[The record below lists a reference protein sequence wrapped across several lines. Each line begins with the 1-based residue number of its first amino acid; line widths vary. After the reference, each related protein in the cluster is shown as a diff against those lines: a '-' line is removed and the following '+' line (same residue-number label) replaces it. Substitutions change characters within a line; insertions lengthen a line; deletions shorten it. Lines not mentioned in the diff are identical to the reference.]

1 MAFGGGRDSGARV
14 PVIGS
19 AVVGVF
25 GSAVGVF
32 GSAGVGVFGSTVVG
46 VFGSTV
52 VGVFGSTAV
61 GVFGSTA
68 VVSSPVLV
76 KAVPG
81 ARCSPSECGEL
92 YWGRIRA
99 MG

>member
-1 MAFGGGRDSGARV
+1 MAFGEGPDSDARV

-19 AVVGVF
+19 AVGVF
-25 GSAVGVF
+25 GSTA
-32 GSAGVGVFGSTVVG
+32 VGVFGSTVVG

-52 VGVFGSTAV
+52 V

-92 YWGRIRA
+92 YWGSIRA

>member
-32 GSAGVGVFGSTVVG
+32 GSAVVG

>member
-1 MAFGGGRDSGARV
+1 MAFGEGPDSDARV

-19 AVVGVF
+19 AVVV
-25 GSAVGVF
+25 S
-32 GSAGVGVFGSTVVG
+32 SPVVG

-52 VGVFGSTAV
+52 
-61 GVFGSTA
+61 

>member
-1 MAFGGGRDSGARV
+1 MAFGGGPDSDARV

-19 AVVGVF
+19 A
-25 GSAVGVF
+25 
-32 GSAGVGVFGSTVVG
+32 
-46 VFGSTV
+46 

>member
-1 MAFGGGRDSGARV
+1 MAFGEGPDSDARV

-19 AVVGVF
+19 AV
-25 GSAVGVF
+25 
-32 GSAGVGVFGSTVVG
+32 GVFGSTVV
-46 VFGSTV
+46 VSSPV
-52 VGVFGSTAV
+52 V

-68 VVSSPVLV
+68 VVSSSVLV

-81 ARCSPSECGEL
+81 ARCSPSEWGDL
-92 YWGRIRA
+92 YRGRIRA

>member
-1 MAFGGGRDSGARV
+1 MAFGEGPDSDARV

-19 AVVGVF
+19 AV
-25 GSAVGVF
+25 
-32 GSAGVGVFGSTVVG
+32 GVFGSTVVVSSPVVG

-52 VGVFGSTAV
+52 V
-61 GVFGSTA
+61 
-68 VVSSPVLV
+68 VVSSALV

-81 ARCSPSECGEL
+81 ARCSPSEWGDL
-92 YWGRIRA
+92 YRGRIRA

>member
-32 GSAGVGVFGSTVVG
+32 GSAVVG

-52 VGVFGSTAV
+52 V

>member
-1 MAFGGGRDSGARV
+1 MAFGEGPDSDARV

-19 AVVGVF
+19 AVGVF
-25 GSAVGVF
+25 GSTA
-32 GSAGVGVFGSTVVG
+32 VGVFGSTVVG

-61 GVFGSTA
+61 VSSPVVGVFGSTA
-68 VVSSPVLV
+68 VVISSVLV

>member
-1 MAFGGGRDSGARV
+1 MAFGEGPDSDARV

-32 GSAGVGVFGSTVVG
+32 GSAVVG

-52 VGVFGSTAV
+52 
-61 GVFGSTA
+61 

>member
-1 MAFGGGRDSGARV
+1 MAFGGGPDSDARV

-19 AVVGVF
+19 AVGVF
-25 GSAVGVF
+25 GSAAVGVF
-32 GSAGVGVFGSTVVG
+32 GSAAVGVFGSTVVG

-52 VGVFGSTAV
+52 V
-61 GVFGSTA
+61 
-68 VVSSPVLV
+68 VSSPVLV

-81 ARCSPSECGEL
+81 ARCNPSECGEL

>member
-1 MAFGGGRDSGARV
+1 
-14 PVIGS
+14 VISS
-19 AVVGVF
+19 A
-25 GSAVGVF
+25 
-32 GSAGVGVFGSTVVG
+32 
-46 VFGSTV
+46 
-52 VGVFGSTAV
+52 
-61 GVFGSTA
+61 
-68 VVSSPVLV
+68 LV

>member
-1 MAFGGGRDSGARV
+1 MAFGGGPDSGARV

-32 GSAGVGVFGSTVVG
+32 GSA
-46 VFGSTV
+46 V

>member
-1 MAFGGGRDSGARV
+1 MAFGEGPDSDARV

-19 AVVGVF
+19 AVVV
-25 GSAVGVF
+25 S
-32 GSAGVGVFGSTVVG
+32 SP
-46 VFGSTV
+46 V

-61 GVFGSTA
+61 VI
-68 VVSSPVLV
+68 SSVLV

>member
-1 MAFGGGRDSGARV
+1 MAFEGGPDSGARV

-19 AVVGVF
+19 AVGVF
-25 GSAVGVF
+25 GSAV
-32 GSAGVGVFGSTVVG
+32 VGAFGSTVVG

-52 VGVFGSTAV
+52 VVI
-61 GVFGSTA
+61 
-68 VVSSPVLV
+68 SSALV

>member
-1 MAFGGGRDSGARV
+1 MAFGEGPDSDARV

-19 AVVGVF
+19 AVVV
-25 GSAVGVF
+25 SSPV
-32 GSAGVGVFGSTVVG
+32 
-46 VFGSTV
+46 
-52 VGVFGSTAV
+52 V

>member
-1 MAFGGGRDSGARV
+1 MAFGEGPDSDARV

-19 AVVGVF
+19 VGVF
-25 GSAVGVF
+25 GSTA
-32 GSAGVGVFGSTVVG
+32 VGVFGSTVVG

-52 VGVFGSTAV
+52 V

>member
-1 MAFGGGRDSGARV
+1 MAFGGGPDSGARV

-19 AVVGVF
+19 
-25 GSAVGVF
+25 
-32 GSAGVGVFGSTVVG
+32 
-46 VFGSTV
+46 
-52 VGVFGSTAV
+52 AV

-68 VVSSPVLV
+68 VVSSPVVGVFGSTAVVISSALV

>member
-1 MAFGGGRDSGARV
+1 MAFGEGPDSDARV

-19 AVVGVF
+19 A
-25 GSAVGVF
+25 
-32 GSAGVGVFGSTVVG
+32 VGVFGSTVVG

-52 VGVFGSTAV
+52 VVI
-61 GVFGSTA
+61 
-68 VVSSPVLV
+68 SSALV